1 MFNSFNFLADGS
13 FNLLSFIVALSVI
26 VFIHEF
32 GHYIVGRW
40 CGIKAEVFSI
50 GFGPVIFSTTDKHGT
65 QWQVALLPLG
75 GFVKFLK
82 ENESSKLV
90 KSAKVDPLV
99 INNTFDDASLL
110 FRSLTVLAGPIAN
123 FILSFCI
130 LISFIIINGVPAKQV
145 LVDQV
150 YDYPFMDQKLLSGD
164 RIISV
169 DGLET
174 PTAVSFYNLAGK
186 YNFNNKVNYL
196 IERDGLIKE
205 IKGPHPFPSII
216 GFVALQS
223 AAFEAGLK
231 SGDLILAVNGSD
243 IFNFSQLQKIVTET
257 SNYPIG
263 LEIWRDGKIYNIFV
277 TPRITDYPK
286 KGGGFIKRK
295 LIGITSGSFFEIQR
309 VKIDLLEAS
318 KLSVLQIFSIISSS
332 LNGIN
337 NILIGAISTC
347 NLQGPIGIAS
357 TAGDAAQQGIG
368 TFLRIIAVLS
378 TAIGML
384 NLFPIP
390 MLDGGHLVVYG
401 VEAITRKQPSEVI
414 MKIMTFIGIFI
425 LLSLMITAISSD
437 LFCP

>member
-1 MFNSFNFLADGS
+1 MSDSFSFLAVGS
-13 FNLLSFIVALSVI
+13 FNLLSFIVALSII

-65 QWQVALLPLG
+65 QWQIALLPLG

-90 KSAKVDPLV
+90 KSPANNG
-99 INNTFDDASLL
+99 INNDNTFDGASLL
-110 FRSLTVLAGPIAN
+110 SRSLTVLAGPVAN

-130 LISFIIINGVPAKQV
+130 LISFIIINGVPAHQV
-145 LVDQV
+145 IIDKVFA
-150 YDYPFMDQKLLSGD
+150 YPFMNQKLLSGD
-164 RIISV
+164 RIVSL

-174 PTAVSFYNLAGK
+174 PTAASFYDLAGK
-186 YNFNNKVNYL
+186 YKFNKNVDYL
-196 IERDGLIKE
+196 IERDGTIKE
-205 IKGPHPFPSII
+205 ITGPHPFPAIVGS
-216 GFVALQS
+216 VALQS

-231 SGDLILAVNGSD
+231 SGDLILSANAND
-243 IFNFSQLQKIVTET
+243 IFNFTQLQQIVKET
-257 SNYPIG
+257 SAYPIN
-263 LEIWRDGKIYNIFV
+263 LEVWRDGQVYNILV
-277 TPRITDYPK
+277 TPRIIDYPK
-286 KGGGFIKRK
+286 KGGGFVKRK
-295 LIGITSGSFFEIQR
+295 LIGITSGTFFEIQR
-309 VKIDLLEAS
+309 VKINLFEAS
-318 KLSVLQIFSIISSS
+318 KFSVQQILSIILSS
-332 LNGIN
+332 LDGIK

-357 TAGDAAQQGIG
+357 TAGDAAQQGIS

-390 MLDGGHLVVYG
+390 MLDGGHLVFYG
-401 VEAITRKQPSEVI
+401 FEAVTKKPPSEKI
-414 MKIMTFIGIFI
+414 MKTMTLIGIFI
-425 LLSLMITAISSD
+425 LLSLMIIAISSD

>member
-1 MFNSFNFLADGS
+1 MSDSFSFLAAGS
-13 FNLLSFIVALSVI
+13 FNLLSFIVALSII

-65 QWQVALLPLG
+65 QWQIALLPLG

-90 KSAKVDPLV
+90 KSPANNG
-99 INNTFDDASLL
+99 INNDNTFDGASLL
-110 FRSLTVLAGPIAN
+110 SRSLTVLAGPVAN

-130 LISFIIINGVPAKQV
+130 LISFIIINGVPAHQV
-145 LVDQV
+145 IIDKVFA
-150 YDYPFMDQKLLSGD
+150 YPFMKQQLLSGD
-164 RIISV
+164 RIVSL
-169 DGLET
+169 DGLKT
-174 PTAVSFYNLAGK
+174 PTAASFYDLAGK
-186 YNFNNKVNYL
+186 YKFNKNVDYL
-196 IERDGLIKE
+196 IERDGTIKE
-205 IKGPHPFPSII
+205 ITGPHPFPAIVGS
-216 GFVALQS
+216 VALQS

-231 SGDLILAVNGSD
+231 SGDLILSANAND
-243 IFNFSQLQKIVTET
+243 IFNFTQLQQIVKET
-257 SNYPIG
+257 SAYPIN
-263 LEIWRDGKIYNIFV
+263 LEVWRDGQVYNILV
-277 TPRITDYPK
+277 TPRIIDYPK
-286 KGGGFIKRK
+286 KGGGFVKRK
-295 LIGITSGSFFEIQR
+295 LIGITSGTFFEIQR
-309 VKIDLLEAS
+309 VKINLFEAS
-318 KLSVLQIFSIISSS
+318 KFSVQQILSIILSS
-332 LNGIN
+332 LDGIK

-390 MLDGGHLVVYG
+390 MLDGGHLVFYG
-401 VEAITRKQPSEVI
+401 FEAVTKKPPSEKI
-414 MKIMTFIGIFI
+414 MKTMTLIGIFI
-425 LLSLMITAISSD
+425 LLFLMIIAISSD

>member
-1 MFNSFNFLADGS
+1 MSDSFNFLAAGS

-65 QWQVALLPLG
+65 QWQIALLPLG

-90 KSAKVDPLV
+90 KSPANNG
-99 INNTFDDASLL
+99 INNDNTFDGASLL
-110 FRSLTVLAGPIAN
+110 SRSLTVLAGPVAN

-130 LISFIIINGVPAKQV
+130 LISFIIINGVPAHQV
-145 LVDQV
+145 IIDKVFA
-150 YDYPFMDQKLLSGD
+150 YPFMKQQLLSGD
-164 RIISV
+164 RIVSL
-169 DGLET
+169 DGLKT
-174 PTAVSFYNLAGK
+174 PTAASFYDLAGK
-186 YNFNNKVNYL
+186 YKFNKNVDYL
-196 IERDGLIKE
+196 IERDGTIKE
-205 IKGPHPFPSII
+205 ITGPHPFPAIVGS
-216 GFVALQS
+216 VALQS

-231 SGDLILAVNGSD
+231 SGDLILSANAND
-243 IFNFSQLQKIVTET
+243 IFNFTQLQQIVKET
-257 SNYPIG
+257 SAYPIN
-263 LEIWRDGKIYNIFV
+263 LEVWRDGQVYNILV
-277 TPRITDYPK
+277 TPRIIDYPK
-286 KGGGFIKRK
+286 KGGGFVKRK
-295 LIGITSGSFFEIQR
+295 LIGITSGTFFEIQR
-309 VKIDLLEAS
+309 VKINLFEAS
-318 KLSVLQIFSIISSS
+318 KFSVQQILSIILSS
-332 LNGIN
+332 LDGIK

-390 MLDGGHLVVYG
+390 MLDGGHLVFYG
-401 VEAITRKQPSEVI
+401 FEAVTKKPPSEKI
-414 MKIMTFIGIFI
+414 MKTMTLIGIFI
-425 LLSLMITAISSD
+425 LLSLMIIAISSD

>member
-1 MFNSFNFLADGS
+1 MSDSFNFLAAGS

-65 QWQVALLPLG
+65 QWQIALLPLG

-90 KSAKVDPLV
+90 KSPANNV
-99 INNTFDDASLL
+99 INNDNTFDGASLL
-110 FRSLTVLAGPIAN
+110 SRSLTVLAGPVAN

-130 LISFIIINGVPAKQV
+130 LISFIIINGVPAHQV
-145 LVDQV
+145 IIDKVFA
-150 YDYPFMDQKLLSGD
+150 YPFMNQKLLSGD
-164 RIISV
+164 RIVSL

-174 PTAVSFYNLAGK
+174 PTAASFYELAGK
-186 YNFNNKVNYL
+186 YKFNKNVDYL
-196 IERDGLIKE
+196 IERDGTIKE
-205 IKGPHPFPSII
+205 IKGPHPFPAIVGS
-216 GFVALQS
+216 VALQS

-231 SGDLILAVNGSD
+231 SGDLILSANAND
-243 IFNFSQLQKIVTET
+243 IFNFTQLQKIVKET
-257 SNYPIG
+257 SAYPIN
-263 LEIWRDGKIYNIFV
+263 LEVWRDGQVYNILV
-277 TPRITDYPK
+277 TPRIIDYPK
-286 KGGGFIKRK
+286 KGGGFVKRK
-295 LIGITSGSFFEIQR
+295 LIGITSGTFFEIQR
-309 VKIDLLEAS
+309 VKINLFEAS
-318 KLSVLQIFSIISSS
+318 KFSVQQILSIILSS
-332 LNGIN
+332 LDGIK

-390 MLDGGHLVVYG
+390 MLDGGHLVFYG
-401 VEAITRKQPSEVI
+401 FEAVTKKPPSEKI
-414 MKIMTFIGIFI
+414 MKTMTLIGIFI
-425 LLSLMITAISSD
+425 LLSLMIIAISSD